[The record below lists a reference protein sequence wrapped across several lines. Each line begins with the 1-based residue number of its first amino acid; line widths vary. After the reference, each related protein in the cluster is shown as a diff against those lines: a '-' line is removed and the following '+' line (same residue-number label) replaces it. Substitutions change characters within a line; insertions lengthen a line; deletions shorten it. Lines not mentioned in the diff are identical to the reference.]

1 MQNMIQARNV
11 RRCFRVSGNDFWALK
26 GVDMDVPAGALTIL
40 RGRSGSGKTTL
51 MNILGALDAPT
62 EGSVLFDGQ
71 DIVALDDHA
80 RTKLRRERIGF
91 VFQSVALIP
100 MMTALENVEY
110 ALRLARYKGDR
121 RERALECLRLVGLS
135 ARQKHMPQELS
146 GGEQQ
151 RIAIAIALAN
161 SPKLLLA
168 DEPTGSVDVK
178 TGAYILDMFRDI
190 NRSTGLTI
198 VIVTHDRLLA
208 KKVNR
213 VVTIRDGKIS
223 SERIL
228 KQSYL
233 DRLHDITS
241 FTDVKQVQD
250 EYAILDRA
258 GRVQL
263 PRELLDQLE
272 LTGNKV
278 RLELV
283 DGRIVIEKP
292 EAAEGAE

>member
-26 GVDMDVPAGALTIL
+26 GVDMDIPAGALTIL

-91 VFQSVALIP
+91 VFQSIALIP

-151 RIAIAIALAN
+151 RVAIARAIAHR
-161 SPKLLLA
+161 PRVIFA
-168 DEPTGSVDVK
+168 DEPTGE
-178 TGAYILDMFRDI
+178 LDTV
-190 NRSTGLTI
+190 TGLQVVKIFKDLTVQEGVTI
-198 VIVTHDRLLA
+198 VMTTHDVGLMEIGDAVYELEGGE
-208 KKVNR
+208 
-213 VVTIRDGKIS
+213 VVSHG
-223 SERIL
+223 E
-228 KQSYL
+228 
-233 DRLHDITS
+233 
-241 FTDVKQVQD
+241 
-250 EYAILDRA
+250 
-258 GRVQL
+258 
-263 PRELLDQLE
+263 
-272 LTGNKV
+272 
-278 RLELV
+278 
-283 DGRIVIEKP
+283 
-292 EAAEGAE
+292 

>member
-121 RERALECLRLVGLS
+121 RERALECLHLVGLS

-151 RIAIAIALAN
+151 RVAIARAIAHR
-161 SPKLLLA
+161 PRVIFA
-168 DEPTGSVDVK
+168 DEPTGE
-178 TGAYILDMFRDI
+178 LDTV
-190 NRSTGLTI
+190 TGLQVVKIFKDLTVQEGVTI
-198 VIVTHDRLLA
+198 VMTTHDVGLMEIGDAVYELEGGE
-208 KKVNR
+208 
-213 VVTIRDGKIS
+213 VVSHG
-223 SERIL
+223 E
-228 KQSYL
+228 
-233 DRLHDITS
+233 
-241 FTDVKQVQD
+241 
-250 EYAILDRA
+250 
-258 GRVQL
+258 
-263 PRELLDQLE
+263 
-272 LTGNKV
+272 
-278 RLELV
+278 
-283 DGRIVIEKP
+283 
-292 EAAEGAE
+292 